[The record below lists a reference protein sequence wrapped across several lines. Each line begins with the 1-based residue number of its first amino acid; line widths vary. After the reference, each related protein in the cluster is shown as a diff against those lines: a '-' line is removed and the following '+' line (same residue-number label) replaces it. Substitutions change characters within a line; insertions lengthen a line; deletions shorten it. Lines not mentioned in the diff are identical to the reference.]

1 MKIAIIGDKSRYQ
14 FFRYFIDEKYI
25 GYKEL
30 FYTEKVSERDVFM
43 TSNIKEKG
51 ENIYISKKLPLN
63 TLVFFPKEYSEDSY
77 GQQDKIVIFDEFPY
91 VTEENLLKLKNII
104 ETGNYNQI
112 EVVLII
118 NNRERLESDISTEEM
133 ALKEAETIYKRK
145 NIKVSKYKFG
155 EIPTFLFSSIDSIQ
169 NNNQLKP
176 LLNDLKFVSEIFST
190 SYELMYE
197 ESELN
202 KNLSNPEFIN
212 SFFEYNRNIIGKN
225 IWRYYFEKIFNYFWK
240 DNSSKIDNFYIK
252 FYEMNLKNFCI
263 WDISVDI
270 EELKIEIRKLF
281 MNKLYF
287 PKEYIFNG
295 DKPEYEEL
303 LNKLAKDLVNF
314 KKELIKF
321 FTEDIKQYLKQRIEK
336 NINKLEALLN
346 ECSN

>member
-1 MKIAIIGDKSRYQ
+1 MKIVIIGDKSRYQ

-30 FYTEKVSERDVFM
+30 FYTERISERDIFM
-43 TSNIKEKG
+43 TSNIEEKG
-51 ENIYISKKLPLN
+51 ENIYISNKLPLN
-63 TLVFFPKEYSEDSY
+63 TLVFFPKEYSEVLY

-169 NNNQLKP
+169 NNNQLKS

-240 DNSSKIDNFYIK
+240 DNSSKIDDFYIK
-252 FYEMNLKNFCI
+252 FYEMNLKSFCI
-263 WDISVDI
+263 WDISIDI
-270 EELKIEIRKLF
+270 EELKMEIRKLF

-287 PKEYIFNG
+287 PKEYIFYG

-314 KKELIKF
+314 KKELINF

-336 NINKLEALLN
+336 NINKLEALLD
-346 ECSN
+346 ECGN

>member
-1 MKIAIIGDKSRYQ
+1 MKIVIIGDKSRYQ
-14 FFRYFIDEKYI
+14 FFRDFIDEKYT
-25 GYKEL
+25 GYKEP
-30 FYTEKVSERDVFM
+30 FYTERISERDVFM

-63 TLVFFPKEYSEDSY
+63 TLVFFPKEYSEGLY

-155 EIPTFLFSSIDSIQ
+155 ESPTFLFSSIDSIQ

-176 LLNDLKFVSEIFST
+176 LLNDLKFVSQIFST

-240 DNSSKIDNFYIK
+240 DNSSKIDDFYIK

-287 PKEYIFNG
+287 PKEYIFYG
-295 DKPEYEEL
+295 DKPEYEKL
-303 LNKLAKDLVNF
+303 LNKLAKDFVNL
-314 KKELIKF
+314 KKELINF
-321 FTEDIKQYLKQRIEK
+321 FTNDIKQYLKQRIEK